1 MDDVAG
7 GQHHHHPHVPP
18 ENKDDQQQHED
29 KQVDRQRDAEP
40 CGVPV
45 EASGEHVQRDG
56 VVAAGGEQGGVR
68 GVQAKVSDG
77 FGGEVLK
84 RSYWRKRMVP
94 DGLVQ
99 RRIDQF
105 STRVPKL
112 GEGVG

>member
-1 MDDVAG
+1 MVTRMG
-7 GQHHHHPHVPP
+7 
-18 ENKDDQQQHED
+18 N
-29 KQVDRQRDAEP
+29 
-40 CGVPV
+40 
-45 EASGEHVQRDG
+45 G
-56 VVAAGGEQGGVR
+56 VVAARGEQGGAC

-84 RSYWRKRMVP
+84 RSYWRKMMVP

-112 GEGVG
+112 GEGVGEFLDSSSLGGRKRKFVTK

>member
-1 MDDVAG
+1 MNLRVRVSVLRYS
-7 GQHHHHPHVPP
+7 HTTFIV
-18 ENKDDQQQHED
+18 
-29 KQVDRQRDAEP
+29 
-40 CGVPV
+40 
-45 EASGEHVQRDG
+45 HVQRDG

-112 GEGVG
+112 GEGVGQLLDSSSLVGRKRKCVTE